1 MREKF
6 DYVYLDSLITDY
18 HGFEPQENDD
28 ENPLSSWVPWYTF
41 GSKTV
46 FNHKKIPNNY
56 NFDNENYEK
65 LNEAREEVLKDFPE
79 FQLFEPTQENIK
91 EYEDVSSEVWFEDYN
106 NKENGYNMRKI
117 ALLLCYEMTK
127 L

>member
-1 MREKF
+1 MKKLTKKERNKIYLQASKLIGENGVSFACWALLLAKIGKTSRWELPRNKF
-6 DYVYLDSLITDY
+6 N
-18 HGFEPQENDD
+18 Q
-28 ENPLSSWVPWYTF
+28 
-41 GSKTV
+41 
-46 FNHKKIPNNY
+46 
-56 NFDNENYEK
+56 
-65 LNEAREEVLKDFPE
+65 EEVLKDFPE